1 VPSVSVIIPVYK
13 VEKYL
18 ERCLRS
24 IIEQPF
30 KDIELILVD
39 DGSPDKCGDIC
50 DEFADKYDFVKVIH
64 KENAGLGYSRNS
76 GMCIASGEFITFVDS
91 DDYIEG
97 DLIGDLFRAANIN
110 QADTVIAAYT
120 REQGEKRIIEG
131 NLIAGKTYVGQEIIN
146 NVLKRMIGPKG
157 NGGDILS
164 MAAWRVLYSRRV
176 IHENNLS
183 YPSEREFISEDI
195 IFNLHYYQHATKV
208 SGIENAGY
216 IYCLNQGSL
225 TERYRSDRYQMAEI
239 LYREKKRILS
249 ELNVYDDEVQY
260 RNEESF
266 LRYSRYAIKSEVK
279 FLAQDGWGKCK
290 VK

>member
-164 MAAWRVLYSRRV
+164 MAAW
-176 IHENNLS
+176 
-183 YPSEREFISEDI
+183 
-195 IFNLHYYQHATKV
+195 
-208 SGIENAGY
+208 
-216 IYCLNQGSL
+216 
-225 TERYRSDRYQMAEI
+225 
-239 LYREKKRILS
+239 
-249 ELNVYDDEVQY
+249 
-260 RNEESF
+260 
-266 LRYSRYAIKSEVK
+266 
-279 FLAQDGWGKCK
+279 
-290 VK
+290 